1 MGFYSRNGGFIGTSY
16 VTDNRGVFDIIS
28 HQLDI
33 PEAYSPSLVTTN
45 LVLHLDAG
53 NSSSY
58 GGSGTTWTDLS
69 STGNN
74 GTITGAG
81 YITGGVG
88 GYFDFNGSSDH
99 VRMDSDMFNP
109 NSDFT
114 FSSWVNTDITAIAT
128 IVSDHL
134 TSGSIQIRFNSSS
147 SVQIVDNYVVNV
159 GTFSNFTYST
169 GTWYNVVVTR
179 SSNTYTLYV
188 NGSYKSNFTSTNS
201 YSYGAQTIGANNQ
214 GIERWNGKIS
224 QIACYSRA
232 ISSTEVTQNWNVLKS
247 SYGY

>member
-1 MGFYSRNGGFIGTSY
+1 MGYYTQNGGFIGTSY

-33 PEAYSPSLVTTN
+33 PSPPLVTTN
-45 LVLHLDAG
+45 LILNLDAS
-53 NSSSY
+53 NTSSY
-58 GGSGTTWTDLS
+58 SSGSTWSDLS
-69 STGNN
+69 STGND
-74 GTITGAG
+74 GTITGA
-81 YITGGVG
+81 THTSGVG
-88 GYFDFNGSSDH
+88 GYFDFDGTDDH

-114 FSSWVNTDITAIAT
+114 FSSWVNTDVTANVT

-134 TSGSIQIRFNSSS
+134 TSGSIQIRFTSSS

-159 GTFSNFTYST
+159 GTFTNFTYST
-169 GTWYNVVVTR
+169 STWYNVVVTR

>member
-1 MGFYSRNGGFIGTSY
+1 MGYYTQNGGFIGTSY

-33 PEAYSPSLVTTN
+33 PSPPLVTTN
-45 LVLHLDAG
+45 LILNLDAS
-53 NSSSY
+53 NTSSY
-58 GGSGTTWTDLS
+58 SSGSTWSDLS
-69 STGNN
+69 STGND
-74 GTITGAG
+74 GTITGA
-81 YITGGVG
+81 THTSGVG
-88 GYFDFNGSSDH
+88 GYFDFDGTDDH

-114 FSSWVNTDITAIAT
+114 FSSWVNTDVTANVT

-134 TSGSIQIRFNSSS
+134 TSGSIQIRFTSSS

-159 GTFSNFTYST
+159 GTFTNFTYST
-169 GTWYNVVVTR
+169 STWYNVVVTR

-188 NGSYKSNFTSTNS
+188 NGSYKSDFTSSNI
-201 YSYGAQTIGANNQ
+201 YSYGAQTIGSNNQ

>member
-16 VTDNRGVFDIIS
+16 TTDNRGVFDIIS

-33 PEAYSPSLVTTN
+33 PSPFIQLVTTD
-45 LVLHLDAG
+45 LILHLDAS
-53 NSSSY
+53 NTSSY
-58 GGSGTTWTDLS
+58 SSGSTWYDLS
-69 STGNN
+69 STGND
-74 GTITGAG
+74 GTITGA
-81 YITGGVG
+81 THTSGVG

-99 VRMDSDMFNP
+99 VRMGSDMFNP
-109 NSDFT
+109 NLNFT
-114 FSSWVNTDITAIAT
+114 FSSWVNSDVTATAT

-134 TSGSIQIRFNSSS
+134 TSGSIQIRFTNTS

-179 SSNTYTLYV
+179 STNTYTLYV
-188 NGSYKSNFTSTNS
+188 NGSYKSDFTSTNS
-201 YSYGAQTIGANNQ
+201 YSYGAQTIGANNN
-214 GIERWNGKIS
+214 GSERWNGKIS

-232 ISSTEVTQNWNVLKS
+232 ISSTEVTENWNALKS

>member
-1 MGFYSRNGGFIGTSY
+1 MGYYTQNGGFIGTSY

-33 PEAYSPSLVTTN
+33 PSPPLVTTN
-45 LVLHLDAG
+45 LILNLDAS
-53 NSSSY
+53 NTSSY
-58 GGSGTTWTDLS
+58 SSGSTWSDLS
-69 STGNN
+69 STGND
-74 GTITGAG
+74 GTITGA
-81 YITGGVG
+81 THTSGVG
-88 GYFDFNGSSDH
+88 GYFDFDGTDDH

-114 FSSWVNTDITAIAT
+114 FSSWVNTDVTANVT

-134 TSGSIQIRFNSSS
+134 TSGSIQIRFTSSS

-159 GTFSNFTYST
+159 GTFTNFTYST
-169 GTWYNVVVTR
+169 STWYNVVVTR

-232 ISSTEVTQNWNVLKS
+232 INSTEVTQNWNALKS